1 LPAPWGTLPG
11 GLVMQEGQSMNFV
24 GKILVVLIFVMSLV
38 FMSFAVMVYATHKN
52 WKEVVTR
59 TQAEVKPGEQLGLKY
74 QLDGVKKENDELQDR
89 IEKLESDKKKELQDK
104 ADALVKLETEK
115 AALSTENQQLITER
129 DALSKKEK
137 EAVAALD
144 TSSQNLKK
152 LTEEVGVLRDQIRG
166 AQEDRDSQFSKVV
179 TLTDEVHKA
188 QQSISRLSERERQLA
203 AQVAAARALLAF
215 HGEDINS
222 PIDKRAPSMRGKV
235 LAVNDQKMVEVDL
248 GSDDGLRVGHK
259 LEVFRGAKYIGRVVV
274 LSTATD
280 KSVAKVDV
288 DYTRV
293 PVMRGDDVATRLRA
307 SATPEQAA
315 VR

>member
-1 LPAPWGTLPG
+1 
-11 GLVMQEGQSMNFV
+11 MNFV

-59 TQAEVKPGEQLGLKY
+59 TQDQVKAGEQLGLKH
-74 QLDGVKKENDELQDR
+74 QLDGVKKENDELQSQ
-89 IEKLESDKKKELQDK
+89 IEKLEGDKKKELQDK

-115 AALSTENQQLITER
+115 STLATENQQLITER

-152 LTEEVGVLRDQIRG
+152 LTEEVGLLREQIRT
-166 AQEDRDSQFSKVV
+166 AQEDRDAQFAKVV
-179 TLTDEVHKA
+179 TLTDDVHKK
-188 QQSISRLSERERQLA
+188 QQEITRLSEREKQLA
-203 AQVAAARALLAF
+203 AQVAKARALLAF

-222 PIDKRAPSMRGKV
+222 PVDKRAPTMRGKV
-235 LAVNDQKMVEVDL
+235 LAVNDEKMVEVDL

-259 LEVFRGAKYIGRVVV
+259 LEVFRGPKYIGRVVV

-280 KSVAKVDV
+280 KSVAKIDV
-288 DYTRV
+288 DYTKT
-293 PVMRGDDVATRLRA
+293 PVLRGDDVATRLRV
-307 SATPEQAA
+307 SSTPETAA

>member
-1 LPAPWGTLPG
+1 
-11 GLVMQEGQSMNFV
+11 MNFF

-59 TQAEVKPGEQLGLKY
+59 TQAEVKPGEQLGLKF
-74 QLDGVKKENDELQDR
+74 QLEGVKKENSDLQDQ
-89 IEKLESDKKKELQDK
+89 IDKLEGDKKKELQDK

-115 AALSTENQQLITER
+115 SALSTENQQLITER

-137 EAVAALD
+137 EAIAALD

-152 LTEEVGVLRDQIRG
+152 LTEEVGVLRDQIRT
-166 AQEDRDSQFSKVV
+166 AQEDRDAQFAKVV
-179 TLTDEVHKA
+179 SLTDEVHKA
-188 QQSISRLSERERQLA
+188 QQAIGRLSEREKQLV
-203 AQVAAARALLAF
+203 AQVAKARALLAF
-215 HGEDINS
+215 HHQDIDS
-222 PIDKRAPSMRGKV
+222 PVDATAPTMRGKV
-235 LAVNDQKMVEVDL
+235 LAVNDQKMIEVDL

-259 LEVFRGAKYIGRVVV
+259 LEVFRGPRYIGRVVV

-280 KSVAKVDV
+280 KSVARIDV
-288 DYTRV
+288 DYTKT
-293 PVMRGDDVATRLRA
+293 PVLRGDDVATRLRV
-307 SATPEQAA
+307 SAAPAA